1 MENRKPWWI
10 LVGGRQR
17 LGRFLAE
24 RWAPERNLVLTSS
37 RPWEGEADWLGAM
50 SRTTEVRTLCWN
62 AEDPCLVTRMAAD
75 MAALAEEGISFGNAL
90 VASSTFPMASLGSW
104 TPESLE
110 ATWRM
115 NLSFPF
121 LVAQALAPRMTE
133 GGCLQFLL
141 DTAIHRPWLK
151 RLPYSA
157 AKSGLASLVPGLA
170 QVLAPRVRVVGHAI
184 GVVMADEGS
193 DPAFLASRS
202 LLKRLG
208 VPEDLD
214 RAIRYAADSPY
225 LTGEIM
231 TLDGG
236 RRWV

>member
-1 MENRKPWWI
+1 VETRKPWWI

-17 LGRFLAE
+17 LGRILAE

-37 RPWEGEADWLGAM
+37 RPWDGETAWLEPLA
-50 SRTTEVRTLCWN
+50 RVTEVRTLCWN
-62 AEDPCLVTRMAAD
+62 AEDPALVSRMGADLEGLAA
-75 MAALAEEGISFGNAL
+75 EGITFENAL
-90 VASSTFPMASLGSW
+90 ISSSTFPMAPLGSW

-121 LVAQALAPRMTE
+121 LVAQAMAPRMAN

-157 AKSGLASLVPGLA
+157 AKTGLAALIPGLA

-184 GVVMADEGS
+184 GVVMPDEGS
-193 DPAFLASRS
+193 DPTFLASRS

-208 VPEDLD
+208 EPGDLD
-214 RAIRYAADSPY
+214 RAIRYAAESPY
-225 LTGEIM
+225 VTGEIM